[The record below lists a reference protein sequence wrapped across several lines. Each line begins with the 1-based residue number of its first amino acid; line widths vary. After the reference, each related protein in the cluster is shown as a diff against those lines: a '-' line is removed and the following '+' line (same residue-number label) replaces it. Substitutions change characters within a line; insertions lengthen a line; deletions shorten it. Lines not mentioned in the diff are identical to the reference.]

1 MIADQN
7 HGAHSAQVEM
17 QLIINGS
24 ALSVTHM
31 GPDFLLLES
40 PADQLPCQATLVL
53 QVDDSERRW
62 QVRLPEGISK
72 DSQRV
77 ALALSNQP
85 ESSKSKESASPPRFV
100 RQAPPAGARRTYC
113 SKTGLGA
120 DHFACHASRFP
131 A

>member
-31 GPDFLLLES
+31 GPDCLLLES

-53 QVDDSERRW
+53 QVDASERRW
-62 QVRLPEGISK
+62 PVRLPEGISK
-72 DSQRV
+72 SSNRV
-77 ALALSNQP
+77 TLGMSEQAR
-85 ESSKSKESASPPRFV
+85 SSTR
-100 RQAPPAGARRTYC
+100 G
-113 SKTGLGA
+113 
-120 DHFACHASRFP
+120 
-131 A
+131 